1 MRTTQRAMALSTVNV
16 LSEIMSRSLILV
28 ISPSLVMCALNM
40 CPDSITVIACMS
52 HIASRI
58 CEILSE
64 PKLTEAFWVRHH
76 VAVQQQ

>member
-1 MRTTQRAMALSTVNV
+1 MALSAVNV

-40 CPDSITVIACMS
+40 CPDSITVIVVMS
-52 HIASRI
+52 HNASRI
-58 CEILSE
+58 CENLSE
-64 PKLTEAFWVRHH
+64 PNLTAVFWMRHH